1 MNRPRGPKLCVRGT
15 CGVVDV
21 SSGTRKFRRAEERR
35 RAKEL
40 ARASREAQMGTFE
53 ESEEQGGSPEI
64 FSEHSGPPDEL
75 VGLGEGQ
82 RLPRLAHTKEIAA
95 MFGVHAKT
103 IERWRRLDGLPCLR
117 IRGTVRYDLSD
128 VLRWASARKEGV

>member
-1 MNRPRGPKLCVRGT
+1 MR
-15 CGVVDV
+15 
-21 SSGTRKFRRAEERR
+21 EQQH
-35 RAKEL
+35 
-40 ARASREAQMGTFE
+40 ASTEAQMGT
-53 ESEEQGGSPEI
+53 SWDEQEQDGALGSGA
-64 FSEHSGPPDEL
+64 GPQAPAGEL

-82 RLPRLAHTKEIAA
+82 QLPRLLRTADLAR

-103 IERWRRLDGLPCLR
+103 IERWRKLDGLPCLR